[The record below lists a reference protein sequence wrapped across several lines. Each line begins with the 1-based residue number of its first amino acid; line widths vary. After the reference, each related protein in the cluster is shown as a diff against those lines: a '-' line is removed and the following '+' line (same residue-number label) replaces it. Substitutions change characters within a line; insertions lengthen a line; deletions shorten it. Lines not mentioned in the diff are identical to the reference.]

1 MVTLYERIISL
12 CEERGIKGGKLC
24 TDLGMSKGTLTD
36 LKMGRQTG
44 LSASKAQKIADYFG
58 VTVGYLLGKEEK
70 TPTVTDGQKE
80 TPDQPELTE
89 GEMALLEMFRRFP
102 ETQQDSLIL
111 MVEKFEA
118 VPEASRESALEA
130 FQSMLKMLQI
140 L

>member
-1 MVTLYERIISL
+1 MVTLYERIIAL
-12 CEERGIKGGKLC
+12 CTERGIKGGKLC

-70 TPTVTDGQKE
+70 PTVTGEQKE

-89 GEMALLEMFRRFP
+89 DEKELLEFYRLVPEEDRPMVLEMIKVAFRRYKG
-102 ETQQDSLIL
+102 E
-111 MVEKFEA
+111 
-118 VPEASRESALEA
+118 
-130 FQSMLKMLQI
+130 
-140 L
+140 